1 MEFKHV
7 LYEVKDQVAYITL
20 NNPAKR
26 NPLNIE
32 TDAELEAC
40 LDLCDYDDNVR
51 MLVIRG
57 AGGNFCGG
65 GDLNAMK
72 ARIDQGIRGTRPVCR
87 ALGQTIIRLR
97 NVKKPTL
104 AWIEGAIAGAGI
116 ALALACDFTL
126 IDESSKATFAFVNIG
141 FIPDSGSAYF
151 LAKAVG
157 TVRATDLLM
166 SGRVFTG
173 REGADWGM
181 FTAAFPKEE
190 LEAGVQK
197 YIKKYSNGPTVAY
210 ANVKTLLN
218 RIQYSEYSLVSQSEL
233 ELQGECE
240 LTHDFAEA
248 VTAFLE
254 KRKPD
259 YQGR

>member
-1 MEFKHV
+1 MEYKHI
-7 LYEVKDQVAYITL
+7 LCEIRAGVAYVTL
-20 NNPAKR
+20 NNPEKR

-32 TDAELEAC
+32 TALELKGC
-40 LDLCDYDDNVR
+40 LDVCDYDDAVR
-51 MLVIRG
+51 MVVLRG

-65 GDLNAMK
+65 GDLTAMK

-87 ALGQTIIRLR
+87 AMGELMLRLR
-97 NVKKPTL
+97 NTKKPTL
-104 AWIEGAIAGAGI
+104 AWIEGAVAGAGI
-116 ALALACDFTL
+116 ALAMACDFSL
-126 IDESSKATFAFVNIG
+126 IDEASKSTFAFVNIG
-141 FIPDSGSAYF
+141 FIPDSGAAYF

-181 FTAAFPKEE
+181 FTAAFPAQA
-190 LEAGVQK
+190 LEGAVQK
-197 YIKKYSNGPTVAY
+197 YIHKYSTGPTVAY
-210 ANVKTLLN
+210 ANIKSLLN
-218 RIQYSEYSLVSQSEL
+218 RIQYAEYSAISQSEL
-233 ELQGECE
+233 EMQGECE
-240 LTHDFAEA
+240 LTHDFSEA
-248 VTAFLE
+248 VTAFLD